1 MENRTEARRR
11 KSESIQ
17 TAAFKIKNIVK
28 ETSID
33 IPDNACSL
41 SGAEKLQRVHKDQ
54 HSHPLSACRAIVA
67 RSFRSVFSEVY
78 LNKLAKKR
86 SFLEALFQMLIFVSK
101 SLFFL
106 ASV

>member
-1 MENRTEARRR
+1 MILYVPYSLYTGEIDLRLRLFRMGNPMENRTEARRR

-41 SGAEKLQRVHKDQ
+41 SGAEN
-54 HSHPLSACRAIVA
+54 C
-67 RSFRSVFSEVY
+67 SECI
-78 LNKLAKKR
+78 KI
-86 SFLEALFQMLIFVSK
+86 STHIP
-101 SLFFL
+101 
-106 ASV
+106 

>member
-41 SGAEKLQRVHKDQ
+41 SGAEN
-54 HSHPLSACRAIVA
+54 C
-67 RSFRSVFSEVY
+67 SECIKISTHVP
-78 LNKLAKKR
+78 
-86 SFLEALFQMLIFVSK
+86 
-101 SLFFL
+101 
-106 ASV
+106 